1 MNRTFRIW
9 VRLVPLAIALS
20 LLAVAV
26 EAAEVKIQSPAD
38 QFGWSVAIDGDLAA
52 VGSPWFDSGPAAA
65 EQNVG
70 SVLWLRRDG
79 SSWTSFTSTRLPA
92 TTQWC
97 TSPTDARY
105 GWSVSISGDHAAV
118 GAPGYDFCEGVTIL
132 VYDSGSVTT
141 YQKSVDAGG
150 IHQMSRLQDVPFT
163 FASDPD
169 GDRAGT
175 SVSLGPSD
183 VIFGAPY
190 YGTSDPGSALTSHR
204 TLAVPYFEIS
214 NHVMQTKPT
223 AVSGAKFGEAVALHG
238 SLAVVGA
245 PNDFGVSPA
254 TGSARVFVE
263 RADHI
268 WTQEVQLDAFDGR
281 PGLDAFGTSVAVHDW
296 GLSAVVAVGA
306 PWARNAAGTA
316 DTGAVYLYERSV
328 LPTLAWQFVAKVTP
342 SDGVDDAEFG
352 RSLAIDAD
360 GRLVVG
366 APGQLVQLD
375 GGGWA
380 ESGAVYVFE
389 RVGNDWVEVGRH
401 APSDADDH
409 DLFGWSVSFDGEHVL
424 VGAPGNAPAGSPGG
438 AAYFY
443 DWSDLASGIF
453 ADDFETGDCSA
464 WSAEVP

>member
-1 MNRTFRIW
+1 MNRRCHRW
-9 VRLVPLAIALS
+9 ARLLPLAIALS
-20 LLAVAV
+20 LLALAV
-26 EAAEVKIQSPAD
+26 EAAEVKISSTAD
-38 QFGWSVAIDGDLAA
+38 QFGWSTAIDDDLAA
-52 VGSPWFDSGPAAA
+52 VGAPWFDSGPAAA

-70 SVLWLRRDG
+70 RVSWLRRDG
-79 SSWTSFTSTRLPA
+79 TSWISFTSTLLPA
-92 TTQWC
+92 TTPYC

-105 GWSVSISGDHAAV
+105 GWSVSIWGERAAV
-118 GAPGYDFCEGVTIL
+118 GAPGYDYCEVFTIL
-132 VYDSGSVTT
+132 VYDSGSVTI
-141 YQKSVDAGG
+141 YYKGVDPGG
-150 IHQMSRLQDVPFT
+150 SHYMSRVQDLFFT
-163 FASDPD
+163 SASDPD

-175 SVSLGPSD
+175 SVSLGPGD

-204 TLAVPYFEIS
+204 TLADPYFGS
-214 NHVMQTKPT
+214 CYHVVPT
-223 AVSGAKFGEAVALHG
+223 GFAPTSGARFGEAAALHG
-238 SLAVVGA
+238 ALAVVGA
-245 PNDFGVSPA
+245 PYDFGLVPA

-263 RADHI
+263 GAGHI
-268 WTQEVQLDAFDGR
+268 WTQEVQLNAFDGR

-296 GLSAVVAVGA
+296 ALSALVAVGA
-306 PWARNAAGTA
+306 PGARNAAGTA
-316 DTGAVYLYERSV
+316 DTGAVYLYQRSV

-366 APGQLVQLD
+366 APGQIVHSD
-375 GGGWA
+375 GGGWV

-389 RVGNDWVEVGRH
+389 QVGDDWVEVARR
-401 APSDADDH
+401 APSDAADY

-424 VGAPGNAPAGSPGG
+424 VGAPGNNPTGSPGG

-453 ADDFETGDCSA
+453 SDDFETGDTSN
-464 WSAEVP
+464 WS